1 MASILTTVLGEIQ
14 AAKNHTASINRCK
27 IIIKEIEVH
36 LNKRIVSYFASEVGK
51 DHVSMINDEDA
62 FIIENLLSVPSE
74 KKDLV
79 FILHSNGGF
88 SLSAE
93 RIIDVCKSYCKKRND
108 GSSFLVLIPKRAKS
122 AATVLALGADKIY
135 LRDTAELGPVD
146 PPFTV
151 KHQDS
156 NTQFTPAYLHVDAME
171 NILKTS
177 GILSKTRFKSL
188 FDNTRAFSGLSSEIR
203 KKFLEQCNYALYVSA
218 KNELGLSDSI
228 IDKIAADKTSA
239 NPNISLENFNIFKDP
254 HVTKSH
260 GRLINLGDLRSNPL
274 CQEKIINRASELFA
288 DRATYETVDPLIW
301 EFYVRKRQ
309 MLNDAGN
316 KIVKTIETCD
326 EDFINFGQ
334 K

>member
-1 MASILTTVLGEIQ
+1 MEIKMPMARVKANPRMMLEPNQNKMAQVMREEMLESRIELQ
-14 AAKNHTASINRCK
+14 ARWKPS
-27 IIIKEIEVH
+27 
-36 LNKRIVSYFASEVGK
+36 
-51 DHVSMINDEDA
+51 SMALPRSRPA
-62 FIIENLLSVPSE
+62 FN
-74 KKDLV
+74 
-79 FILHSNGGF
+79 
-88 SLSAE
+88 
-93 RIIDVCKSYCKKRND
+93 
-108 GSSFLVLIPKRAKS
+108 SSFRRSKIKTLASTAMPIDRMNPAMPAK
-122 AATVLALGADKIY
+122 
-135 LRDTAELGPVD
+135 
-146 PPFTV
+146 V
-151 KHQDS
+151 K
-156 NTQFTPAYLHVDAME
+156 VME